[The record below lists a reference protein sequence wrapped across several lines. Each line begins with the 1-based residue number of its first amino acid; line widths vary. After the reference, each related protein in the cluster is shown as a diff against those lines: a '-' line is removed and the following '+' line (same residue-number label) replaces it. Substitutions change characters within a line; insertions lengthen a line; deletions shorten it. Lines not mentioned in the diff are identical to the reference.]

1 MKNHLFLFGLVT
13 SFSLHAETLDVSSRI
28 TGVTVYA
35 DRARVTRTAEASLP
49 AGESILR
56 FSGLPQALDA
66 SSVQAQG
73 KGAGAFKILGL
84 EIRDKYSE
92 QVINERVRELEA
104 QLQAL
109 SDQETQLNDS
119 NEEVDERRQFLQKV
133 RDGITLEGSE
143 DGKVPPQGLDKVKPL
158 YEFYGTELAGLSKQ
172 KQDIAI
178 QLRDM
183 EPKRQVIQDELNRLR
198 GNGAR
203 TEKEVLVAVNTEGM
217 TKAEVSLSYNMH
229 SASWQ
234 PTYDARVNTKSGAIS
249 LASYGTIRQQTGESW
264 ENVSL
269 ALSTARPSVG
279 ARMPELQPWWVQM
292 LVPMPMS
299 APAASSIAPQ
309 QLGYSKR
316 DRSELARDQLQ
327 MAAEDEGKLNKDA
340 ELQTAQIDSSGVSA
354 VFSIKLP
361 ANIPSDGEAHKVPIT
376 TQNFEGAL
384 EYVSTPKLSDT
395 AYLKARLT
403 NTSAAPLL
411 GGAVNL
417 FRDDDFVGTSRI
429 NFIASGTKF
438 DFFLGVDDGIKIV
451 RKMLLDKSIETGLIQ
466 KRKGT
471 TRKYETTVENFKSQL
486 VKVTVYDQLPV
497 SQDSSITVSEVK
509 LSPTPAKQEKDT
521 GKLTWELSLKPQE
534 KATLTE
540 EFSVEWPTDKQVQGL

>member
-1 MKNHLFLFGLVT
+1 MKNRLFLLGLLT
-13 SFSLHAETLDVSSRI
+13 SLSLHAETQDVSSRI
-28 TGVTVYA
+28 SAVTVYA
-35 DRARVTRTAEASLP
+35 DRARVTRTADASLP
-49 AGESILR
+49 AGESVLR

-92 QVINERVRELEA
+92 QVINERVRELEL

-109 SDQETQLNDS
+109 GDQETQLNDS
-119 NEEVDERRQFLQKV
+119 REEVDERRQFLQKV
-133 RDGITLEGSE
+133 RDGLTMGGSE

-158 YEFYGTELAGLSKQ
+158 YEFYGVELAALSRQ
-172 KQDIAI
+172 KQEIAI
-178 QLRDM
+178 QLREM

-203 TEKEVLVAVNTEGM
+203 TEKEVLVAVSAESL
-217 TKAEVSLSYNMH
+217 TKAQVSLSYNMH
-229 SASWQ
+229 NASWQ

-249 LASYGTIRQQTGESW
+249 LASYGIIRQQTGENW
-264 ENVSL
+264 ENVNL

-279 ARMPELQPWWVQM
+279 ARMPDLRPWWVQILM
-292 LVPMPMS
+292 PVPMS
-299 APAASSIAPQ
+299 APMPSSATAETF
-309 QLGYSKR
+309 GYQGN
-316 DRSELARDQLQ
+316 LARDNSQRV
-327 MAAEDEGKLNKDA
+327 AEGEDKLKKVADF
-340 ELQTAQIDSSGVSA
+340 ETAQIDSSGVST
-354 VFSIKLP
+354 VFGIKLP

-384 EYVSTPKLSDT
+384 EYVSTPKLSDA

-417 FRDDDFVGTSRI
+417 FRDDDFVGTSRV
-429 NFIASGTKF
+429 NFIASGAKF
-438 DFFLGVDDGIKIV
+438 DFFLGVDDGIKVV
-451 RKMLLDKSIETGLIQ
+451 RKTLLDKSIETGLIQ

-471 TRKYETTVENFKSQL
+471 TRKYETTVENFKTQP
-486 VKVTVYDQLPV
+486 VKVTIYDQLPV
-497 SQDSSITVSEVK
+497 SQDSSIVVSNIK
-509 LSPTPAKQEKDT
+509 LSPTPAKEEKDT

-534 KATLTE
+534 KATVTE